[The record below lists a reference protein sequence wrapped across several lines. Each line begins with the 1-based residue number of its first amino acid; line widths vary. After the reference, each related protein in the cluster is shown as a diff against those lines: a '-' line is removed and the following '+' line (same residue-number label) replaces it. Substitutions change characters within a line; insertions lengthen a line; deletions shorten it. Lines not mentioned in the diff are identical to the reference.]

1 MGRGIE
7 VLFPG
12 LFVFSLLRCI
22 FIKNEKIKGLFMY
35 LIVGLGNPGK
45 QYAETRHNVGFMAL
59 DYLADKNNLN
69 FTDSKWKASIAKAVA
84 WDESVILLKP
94 ATFMNLSGTA
104 VTQAVHYY
112 KIQTDNIII
121 IHDDL
126 DMDFGRVKIV
136 SGGGDG
142 GHKGIRSIIEHL
154 GTKNFSRIK
163 IGIGRPPGPVLPE
176 KYVLGKFDSD
186 EKEIVEQKMSVLHE
200 GIRIFLQQGIAAAMT
215 VINSKE

>member
-1 MGRGIE
+1 
-7 VLFPG
+7 
-12 LFVFSLLRCI
+12 
-22 FIKNEKIKGLFMY
+22 MY

-59 DYLADKNNLN
+59 DYLADKNNLT

-94 ATFMNLSGTA
+94 ATFMNLSGMA